1 MENKI
6 LQLSCPNCDHELEYL
21 PASDQLTCT
30 SCGYLTQI
38 DGSQKAGQHLVEN
51 PYAQAKTE
59 KELYYE
65 SVGVKC
71 KKCSGD
77 FQLPT
82 FTLSVDCP
90 YCGTNTVADVTNRA
104 HSIKPTGLVPFKVT
118 QNEIWTRLEK
128 DIKRNPFVPDKL
140 FTYFN
145 PSNINGIY
153 VPAYSFD
160 YHVKADYTG
169 ERGTN
174 YTTTDS
180 KGNRH
185 THTRWHSVSGTVNV
199 SLNDVQFIKSR
210 HADAVGFRSNQNES
224 MVPFDERYLSGFLAE
239 GHSHTLAECFETS
252 KGMGKEQ
259 VESAIRADIGGD
271 HQRISHYTA
280 DYSRVHYRHYLF
292 PMWVGN
298 YTFKDKSKLFV
309 ASGLNTDM
317 QMEVPLSG
325 LSVFIYFVVTLIGFA
340 ILNGVCLAI
349 FGEGLG
355 DDGQSVS
362 SLKFELMVWAGI
374 ALAYFYYFFYDYP
387 NKYGVYSGVAKAG
400 SQSLDEISKTGF
412 ENLKKVKDIKL
423 AKPKE
428 NREDQDG
435 LPELQKK

>member
-1 MENKI
+1 MDHKV

-38 DGSQKAGQHLVEN
+38 DGSQKAGLHLAEN
-51 PYAQAKTE
+51 PYTQAKTE

-65 SVGVKC
+65 LVGVKC
-71 KKCSGD
+71 QKCSGT
-77 FQLPT
+77 FQLSA
-82 FTLSVDCP
+82 FTLSLDCP
-90 YCGTNTVADVTNRA
+90 YCGTNTVVDVANRA
-104 HSIKPTGLVPFKVT
+104 HSIKPTGIVPFKVT
-118 QNEIWTRLEK
+118 QKEIWTRLEK
-128 DIKRNPFVPDKL
+128 DIKRNPFVPEKL
-140 FTYFN
+140 FSYFN
-145 PSNINGIY
+145 PSNINGLY

-180 KGNRH
+180 KGNRQ
-185 THTRWHSVSGTVNV
+185 THTRWHTVSGTVNV
-199 SLNDVQFIKSR
+199 SLDDVQFIKSR
-210 HADAVGFRSNQNES
+210 HADAVGFRSNQNAS

-239 GHSHTLAECFETS
+239 GHSHTLAECYHIS
-252 KGMGKEQ
+252 KELGKDK

-271 HQRISHYTA
+271 HQRISHYDA
-280 DYSRVHYRHYLF
+280 EYSRVHYRHYLF

-298 YTFKDKSKLFV
+298 YTFKDKSRLFV

-325 LSVFIYFVVTLIGFA
+325 LSVFIYFVVIVVGFA

-355 DDGQSVS
+355 DDGQSISSS
-362 SLKFELMVWAGI
+362 SLILWSSI

-400 SQSLDEISKTGF
+400 PQSLDGISKTGF
-412 ENLKKVKDIKL
+412 ENLKKVNDIKL
-423 AKPKE
+423 GKPKE
-428 NREDQDG
+428 NAEDQG
-435 LPELQKK
+435 GPTALQKQ